1 MIALLKKDIFV
12 MDKQMRV
19 LVILA
24 LVFLLM
30 PTVSSIGSAYA
41 VMISLMLPMSTISY
55 DERCKWD
62 RYAAM
67 LPWTPRQIVGSKYI
81 LHYGAMAMSMGL
93 IVVGT
98 YIRSLYSEEPVIWED
113 VWHMLAMYVVILA
126 VLTVVIY
133 PLLYRFGTERG
144 RLILVAILMVI
155 FLVTMGA
162 GYLVVEN
169 IDTIK
174 GRLEVIPA
182 PVLVMAGAVL
192 LAGANVLSY
201 HLSVK
206 LYLRRR
212 DGRYA

>member
-12 MDKQMRV
+12 MDKQMRLLVV
-19 LVILA
+19 LA
-24 LVFLLM
+24 FVFLLL
-30 PTVSSIGSAYA
+30 PGTNGLGGAYA
-41 VMISLMLPMSTISY
+41 VMISVMIPMSTISY

-155 FLVTMGA
+155 FLVGMGA
-162 GYLVVEN
+162 TFLVVEN
-169 IDTIK
+169 FDTIK

>member
-1 MIALLKKDIFV
+1 MTALLKKDIFV
-12 MDKQMRV
+12 MDKQMRA

-24 LVFLLM
+24 LVFLLL
-30 PTVSSIGSAYA
+30 PAAGTIGSTYA

-113 VWHMLAMYVVILA
+113 VWHMLAVYVVVLA

-155 FLVTMGA
+155 FLVGMGA
-162 GYLVVEN
+162 TFLVVDN

-174 GRLEVIPA
+174 GRLEVVPA
-182 PVLVMAGAVL
+182 PVLLMVGVAL
-192 LAGANVLSY
+192 LVGANVLSY
-201 HLSVK
+201 RLSVK

>member
-1 MIALLKKDIFV
+1 MIALLKKDIFF
-12 MDKQMRV
+12 MDKQMRLLVV
-19 LVILA
+19 LA
-24 LVFLLM
+24 FVFLLL
-30 PTVSSIGSAYA
+30 PGTNGLGGAYA
-41 VMISLMLPMSTISY
+41 VMISVMIPMSTISY

-81 LHYGAMAMSMGL
+81 LHYVAMVMSMGL

-98 YIRSLYSEEPVIWED
+98 YIRALYSEEPVIWGEL
-113 VWHMLAMYVVILA
+113 WQMLGLYVVILTLLAA
-126 VLTVVIY
+126 VTY

-144 RLILVAILMVI
+144 RLIMVAIFAGIFILVLGSVSLMARDI
-155 FLVTMGA
+155 
-162 GYLVVEN
+162 
-169 IDTIK
+169 
-174 GRLEVIPA
+174 GRALDWLATVPV
-182 PVLVMAGAVL
+182 PVLAA

>member
-1 MIALLKKDIFV
+1 
-12 MDKQMRV
+12 
-19 LVILA
+19 
-24 LVFLLM
+24 
-30 PTVSSIGSAYA
+30 
-41 VMISLMLPMSTISY
+41 
-55 DERCKWD
+55 
-62 RYAAM
+62 
-67 LPWTPRQIVGSKYI
+67 
-81 LHYGAMAMSMGL
+81 
-93 IVVGT
+93 
-98 YIRSLYSEEPVIWED
+98 
-113 VWHMLAMYVVILA
+113 
-126 VLTVVIY
+126 
-133 PLLYRFGTERG
+133 
-144 RLILVAILMVI
+144 MVI

-174 GRLEVIPA
+174 GGLEVIPA

>member
-30 PTVSSIGSAYA
+30 PAASTIGYTYA

-98 YIRSLYSEEPVIWED
+98 YIRSLYSDELVIWGD
-113 VWHMLAMYVVILA
+113 IWRMLAMYVVILV
-126 VLTVVIY
+126 VLTVAIY

-174 GRLEVIPA
+174 GGLEVIPA

>member
-1 MIALLKKDIFV
+1 
-12 MDKQMRV
+12 
-19 LVILA
+19 
-24 LVFLLM
+24 
-30 PTVSSIGSAYA
+30 
-41 VMISLMLPMSTISY
+41 
-55 DERCKWD
+55 
-62 RYAAM
+62 
-67 LPWTPRQIVGSKYI
+67 
-81 LHYGAMAMSMGL
+81 MSMGL

-98 YIRSLYSEEPVIWED
+98 YIRSLYSDELVIWGD
-113 VWHMLAMYVVILA
+113 IWRMLAMYVVILG
-126 VLTVVIY
+126 VLTVAIY

-174 GRLEVIPA
+174 GGLEVIPA

>member
-1 MIALLKKDIFV
+1 MIALIKKDIFV

-19 LVILA
+19 LVLLA

-98 YIRSLYSEEPVIWED
+98 YIRSLYSDELVIWGD
-113 VWHMLAMYVVILA
+113 IWRMLAMYVVILG
-126 VLTVVIY
+126 VLTVAIY

-155 FLVTMGA
+155 FFVGMGA
-162 GYLVVEN
+162 TFLVVDN

-174 GRLEVIPA
+174 GRLEVVPA
-182 PVLVMAGAVL
+182 PVLLIVGVAL
-192 LAGANVLSY
+192 LVGANVLSY
-201 HLSVK
+201 RLSVK

>member
-12 MDKQMRV
+12 MDKQMRLLVV
-19 LVILA
+19 LA
-24 LVFLLM
+24 FVFLLL
-30 PTVSSIGSAYA
+30 PGTNGLGGAYA
-41 VMISLMLPMSTISY
+41 VMISVMIPMSTISY

-155 FLVTMGA
+155 FLVGMGA
-162 GYLVVEN
+162 TFLVVEN
-169 IDTIK
+169 FDTIK
-174 GRLEVIPA
+174 GRLEVVPA
-182 PVLVMAGAVL
+182 PVLLMVGVAL
-192 LAGANVLSY
+192 LVGANVLSY
-201 HLSVK
+201 RLSVK
-206 LYLRRR
+206 FYLRRR

>member
-12 MDKQMRV
+12 MDKQMRLLVV
-19 LVILA
+19 LA
-24 LVFLLM
+24 FVFLLL
-30 PTVSSIGSAYA
+30 PGTNGLGGAYA
-41 VMISLMLPMSTISY
+41 VMISVMIPMSTISY

-98 YIRSLYSEEPVIWED
+98 YIRSLYSDELVIWGD
-113 VWHMLAMYVVILA
+113 IWHMLAMYVGILA

-155 FLVTMGA
+155 FLVGMGA
-162 GYLVVEN
+162 TFLVVEN
-169 IDTIK
+169 FDTIK

>member
-24 LVFLLM
+24 LVFLLL

-98 YIRSLYSEEPVIWED
+98 YIRSLYSDELVIWGD
-113 VWHMLAMYVVILA
+113 IWRMLAMYVVILG
-126 VLTVVIY
+126 VLTVAIY

-174 GRLEVIPA
+174 GGLEVIPA